1 MLAVMQSFT
10 RTALEWVGLVAM
22 RLGDFL
28 AKKGGIA
35 GLGRERVKVF
45 LIFPPNLGG

>member
-10 RTALEWVGLVAM
+10 RTAIERVGVVAM

-28 AKKGGIA
+28 AKKGGIE
-35 GLGRERVKVF
+35 GLGRERGKVF
-45 LIFPPNLGG
+45 LIFPP